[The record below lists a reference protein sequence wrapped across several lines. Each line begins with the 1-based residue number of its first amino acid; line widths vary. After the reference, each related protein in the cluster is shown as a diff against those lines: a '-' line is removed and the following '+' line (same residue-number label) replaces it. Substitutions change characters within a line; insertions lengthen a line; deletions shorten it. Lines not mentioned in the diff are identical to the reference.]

1 MQPNYLVPTLR
12 LAAGAALL
20 SMVLAG
26 CGKPPQPGEPTAPAP
41 DAAPAAP
48 AGEASPGGP
57 GPANDVTAPGA
68 AEPAPSPP
76 PDAPPPTDPSPAAQ
90 PAAYEGPALDTM
102 LAATPSAKLS
112 VPVDLR
118 YRFDAE
124 PLTNQPVTLHLAAV
138 SRVAGSNLH
147 VSVKQTQGLQ
157 VASGPLEVQKATV
170 AGVYRQQLSVTR
182 SAAGPDKLRILVTME
197 MPEGM
202 AFGYYSVPLTGGNAP
217 QKLESVKQR

>member
-12 LAAGAALL
+12 LATGAALL
-20 SMVLAG
+20 SLVLAG
-26 CGKPPQPGEPTAPAP
+26 CGKPPPPGEPTAPAQ
-41 DAAPAAP
+41 DAVPAAP
-48 AGEASPGGP
+48 
-57 GPANDVTAPGA
+57 A

-90 PAAYEGPALDTM
+90 PAAYQGPALDSM

-124 PLTNQPVTLHLAAV
+124 PLANQPVTLHLAAV

-182 SAAGPDKLRILVTME
+182 SAAGPEKLRILVTME
-197 MPEGM
+197 MPEGT
-202 AFGYYSVPLTGGNAP
+202 AFGYYSVPLTGGNPP